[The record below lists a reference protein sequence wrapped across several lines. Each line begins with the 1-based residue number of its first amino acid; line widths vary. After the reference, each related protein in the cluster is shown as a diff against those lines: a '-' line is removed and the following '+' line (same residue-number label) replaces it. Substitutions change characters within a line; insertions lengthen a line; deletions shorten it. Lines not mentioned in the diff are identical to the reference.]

1 MSPDEGG
8 LARFFYSCLLLDSMS
23 EGLTFREYEKKDFQ
37 RCVEITAKAWQE
49 LTGGRAAADL
59 EGYLGPSTWRQLACV
74 DNVPVGF
81 LFGTIYSDLGALRKL
96 KVPLMHATVNA
107 KVLLGLYG
115 KTPDRLAWIMGGIA
129 TERDIKRG
137 RAEADGKIDFFVID
151 PTYRGKGIGKDLLQR
166 FVEHAISRGASRI
179 SVDSLEF
186 ESWRFYVK
194 HGFTKLSAT
203 FRDDLHSRI
212 RNEDVKGYQFV
223 MDIGKK
229 AS

>member
-1 MSPDEGG
+1 
-8 LARFFYSCLLLDSMS
+8 MS
-23 EGLTFREYEKKDFQ
+23 EVLTFREYEKKDFH
-37 RCVEITAKAWQE
+37 RCVEITAATWPE
-49 LTGGRAAADL
+49 LTGGRAAADF
-59 EGYLGPSTWRQLACV
+59 EGYLGPSTWRQLACI

-81 LFGTIYSDLGALRKL
+81 LFGTVYSDLGALMKL
-96 KVPLMHATVNA
+96 KVPLMHATVNT

-129 TERDIKRG
+129 TEKDIKRG
-137 RAEADGKIDFFVID
+137 RAEADGRIDFFVVD

-166 FVEHAISRGASRI
+166 FVEHAISRGARRI

-186 ESWRFYVK
+186 ESWRFYVE
-194 HGFTKLSAT
+194 HGFIKLSAT

-223 MDIGKK
+223 MEIGKK
-229 AS
+229 ASG